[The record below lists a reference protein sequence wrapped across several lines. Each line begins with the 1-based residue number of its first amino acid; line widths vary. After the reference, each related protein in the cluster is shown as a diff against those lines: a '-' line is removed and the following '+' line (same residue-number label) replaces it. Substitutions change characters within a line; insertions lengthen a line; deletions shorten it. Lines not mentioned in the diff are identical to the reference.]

1 MLSSCWKRKEQKQSI
16 STYINDMK
24 NLDHTLDLMINRVQ
38 QDMINITKNQKP
50 TKHLARRRL
59 MYKKHIQNIE
69 NRRNNVLARILQLE
83 NLHLNE
89 MQVQSLQSVAQAH
102 RQSKLQT
109 EDVEDLLDKLET
121 FKDDFEEIN
130 NTLTRDLDFE
140 TLDISEEELM
150 KELEDCINEK
160 EELSVKTERSEPEQ
174 VELVVF
180 PEVPVNEN
188 KKDVWQRKFI
198 EKVRTMGV

>member
-1 MLSSCWKRKEQKQSI
+1 MIRSCWKRKEQRQSI

-38 QDMINITKNQKP
+38 QDMINITRNQKP

-69 NRRNNVLARILQLE
+69 NRRNHVLARILQLE

-89 MQVQSLQSVAQAH
+89 MQVQSLKSVAQAH
-102 RQSKLQT
+102 RQSSLQT
-109 EDVEDLLDKLET
+109 EDVENLLDKLEM
-121 FKDDFEEIN
+121 FKDDFDEIN

-140 TLDISEEELM
+140 AMDINEEDLM
-150 KELEDCINEK
+150 KELEDCVVEK
-160 EELSVKTERSEPEQ
+160 AELSAKIEKTTADQ

-180 PEVPVNEN
+180 PEVPVQED
-188 KKDVWQRKFI
+188 KKDVWQRKFF
-198 EKVRTMGV
+198 EKVRTVGV

>member
-1 MLSSCWKRKEQKQSI
+1 MLSCWKTKEQRQSI

-24 NLDHTLDLMINRVQ
+24 NLDHTLELMINRVQ
-38 QDMINITKNQKP
+38 QDMINMTKNQQP

-89 MQVQSLQSVAQAH
+89 MQVNSLKSLAQAH
-102 RQSKLQT
+102 KHNTLQSD
-109 EDVEDLLDKLET
+109 DVEELLDKLET
-121 FKDDFEEIN
+121 FKDDFDEIN
-130 NTLTRDLDFE
+130 STLTRDLDFE
-140 TLDISEEELM
+140 TMDISEEDLM
-150 KELEDCINEK
+150 KELEDCVAEK
-160 EELSVKTERSEPEQ
+160 AEFSVKTESAEPEPI
-174 VELVVF
+174 ELVF

-188 KKDVWQRKFI
+188 KKDVWQRKFF
-198 EKVRTMGV
+198 EKVRTVGV

>member
-16 STYINDMK
+16 SCYINDLK

-38 QDMINITKNQKP
+38 QDMLMITKSQKP

-69 NRRNNVLARILQLE
+69 NRRNNVLARVLQLE

-89 MQVQSLQSVAQAH
+89 MQVQSLKSVAQAH
-102 RQSKLQT
+102 RQSKLET
-109 EDVEDLLDKLET
+109 DDVEDLIDKLET
-121 FKDDFEEIN
+121 FKEDFEEIN

-140 TLDISEEELM
+140 TLDIDEEELM
-150 KELEDCINEK
+150 KELEDCISEK
-160 EELSVKTERSEPEQ
+160 EELSVKSEKTAPDQ

-180 PEVPVNEN
+180 PEVPLNEN
-188 KKDVWQRKFI
+188 KKDVWQRRFF
-198 EKVRTMGV
+198 EKVRTVGV

>member
-1 MLSSCWKRKEQKQSI
+1 MLSCWKRKEQRQSI

-24 NLDHTLDLMINRVQ
+24 NLDHTLELMINRVQ
-38 QDMINITKNQKP
+38 QDMINMTKNQQP

-89 MQVQSLQSVAQAH
+89 MQVQSLKSIAQAH
-102 RQSKLQT
+102 KYSSLQA
-109 EDVEDLLDKLET
+109 EDVEELLDKLET

-130 NTLTRDLDFE
+130 STLARDLDFE
-140 TLDISEEELM
+140 ALDISEEDLM
-150 KELEDCINEK
+150 KELEDCVAEK
-160 EELSVKTERSEPEQ
+160 ADFSVKTESAEPEPI
-174 VELVVF
+174 ELVF

-188 KKDVWQRKFI
+188 KKDVWQRKFF
-198 EKVRTMGV
+198 EKVRTVGV

>member
-1 MLSSCWKRKEQKQSI
+1 MLSCWKRKEQRQSI

-24 NLDHTLDLMINRVQ
+24 NLDHTLELMINRVQ
-38 QDMINITKNQKP
+38 QDMINITKNQQP

-89 MQVQSLQSVAQAH
+89 MQVQSLKSIAQAH
-102 RQSKLQT
+102 KHSTLQA
-109 EDVEDLLDKLET
+109 EDVEELLDKLET
-121 FKDDFEEIN
+121 FKDDFDEIN
-130 NTLTRDLDFE
+130 STLTKDLDFE
-140 TLDISEEELM
+140 TMDISEEDLM
-150 KELEDCINEK
+150 KELEDCVAEK
-160 EELSVKTERSEPEQ
+160 AEFSVKIESAEPEPI
-174 VELVVF
+174 ELVF

-188 KKDVWQRKFI
+188 KKDVWQRKFF
-198 EKVRTMGV
+198 EKVRTVGV

>member
-1 MLSSCWKRKEQKQSI
+1 
-16 STYINDMK
+16 
-24 NLDHTLDLMINRVQ
+24 
-38 QDMINITKNQKP
+38 
-50 TKHLARRRL
+50 

-89 MQVQSLQSVAQAH
+89 MQVNSLKSLAQAH
-102 RQSKLQT
+102 KHSTLQAD
-109 EDVEDLLDKLET
+109 DVEELLDKLET
-121 FKDDFEEIN
+121 FKDDFDEIN
-130 NTLTRDLDFE
+130 STLTRDLDFE
-140 TLDISEEELM
+140 TMDISEEDLM
-150 KELEDCINEK
+150 KELEDCVAEK
-160 EELSVKTERSEPEQ
+160 AEFSVKTESAEPEPI
-174 VELVVF
+174 ELVF

>member
-1 MLSSCWKRKEQKQSI
+1 MLSCWRRKEQRQSI

-24 NLDHTLDLMINRVQ
+24 NLDHTLEMMINRVQ
-38 QDMINITKNQKP
+38 QDMINITKNQQP

-89 MQVQSLQSVAQAH
+89 MQVQSLKSLAHAHKYSSLQAD
-102 RQSKLQT
+102 
-109 EDVEDLLDKLET
+109 DVEELLDKLET

-130 NTLTRDLDFE
+130 STLTRDLDFE
-140 TLDISEEELM
+140 AMDISEEDLM
-150 KELEDCINEK
+150 KELEDCVADK
-160 EELSVKTERSEPEQ
+160 ADLSVKRESPEPESI
-174 VELVVF
+174 EVVF

-188 KKDVWQRKFI
+188 KKDVWQRKFF
-198 EKVRTMGV
+198 EKVRTVGV

>member
-1 MLSSCWKRKEQKQSI
+1 MLSCWKRKEQRQSI

-24 NLDHTLDLMINRVQ
+24 NLDHTLELMINRVQ
-38 QDMINITKNQKP
+38 QDMINMTKNQQP

-89 MQVQSLQSVAQAH
+89 MQVQSLKSIAQAH
-102 RQSKLQT
+102 KHSTLQA
-109 EDVEDLLDKLET
+109 EDVEELLDKLET
-121 FKDDFEEIN
+121 FKDDFDEIN
-130 NTLTRDLDFE
+130 STLTRDLDFE
-140 TLDISEEELM
+140 TMDISEEDLM
-150 KELEDCINEK
+150 KELEDCVAEK
-160 EELSVKTERSEPEQ
+160 AEFSVKIESAEPEPI
-174 VELVVF
+174 ELVF

-188 KKDVWQRKFI
+188 KKDVWQRKFF
-198 EKVRTMGV
+198 EKVRTVGV

>member
-1 MLSSCWKRKEQKQSI
+1 MLRSCWKRKEQRQSI

-24 NLDHTLDLMINRVQ
+24 NLDHTLELMINRVQ
-38 QDMINITKNQKP
+38 QDMINITKNQQP

-89 MQVQSLQSVAQAH
+89 MQVQSLKSLAQAH
-102 RQSKLQT
+102 KHSTLQE
-109 EDVEDLLDKLET
+109 EDVEELLDKLET
-121 FKDDFEEIN
+121 FKDDFDEIN
-130 NTLTRDLDFE
+130 STLTRDLDFE
-140 TLDISEEELM
+140 TMDISEEELM
-150 KELEDCINEK
+150 KELEDCVAEK
-160 EELSVKTERSEPEQ
+160 AEFSVKTESAEPEAI
-174 VELVVF
+174 ELVF

-188 KKDVWQRKFI
+188 KKDVWQRKFF
-198 EKVRTMGV
+198 EKVRTVGV

>member
-1 MLSSCWKRKEQKQSI
+1 MLRSCWKRKEQRQSI

-24 NLDHTLDLMINRVQ
+24 NLDHTLELMINRVQ
-38 QDMINITKNQKP
+38 QDMINITENQQP

-89 MQVQSLQSVAQAH
+89 MQVQSLKSLAQAH
-102 RQSKLQT
+102 KHSTLQE
-109 EDVEDLLDKLET
+109 EDVEGLLDKLET
-121 FKDDFEEIN
+121 FKDDFDEIN
-130 NTLTRDLDFE
+130 STLTRDLDFE
-140 TLDISEEELM
+140 TMDISEEDLM
-150 KELEDCINEK
+150 KELEDCVAEK
-160 EELSVKTERSEPEQ
+160 AEFSVKTESAEPEPI
-174 VELVVF
+174 ELVF

-188 KKDVWQRKFI
+188 KKDVWQRKFF
-198 EKVRTMGV
+198 EKVRTVGV

>member
-1 MLSSCWKRKEQKQSI
+1 MLSCWKRREQRQSI

-24 NLDHTLDLMINRVQ
+24 NLDHTLELMINRVQ
-38 QDMINITKNQKP
+38 QDMISITKNQQP

-89 MQVQSLQSVAQAH
+89 MQVQSLKSIAQAH
-102 RQSKLQT
+102 KHSTLQAD
-109 EDVEDLLDKLET
+109 DVEELLDKLET
-121 FKDDFEEIN
+121 FKDDFDEIN
-130 NTLTRDLDFE
+130 STLTRDLDFE
-140 TLDISEEELM
+140 TMDISEEDLM
-150 KELEDCINEK
+150 KELEDCVAEK
-160 EELSVKTERSEPEQ
+160 AEFSVKTESADPEP
-174 VELVVF
+174 VELLF

-188 KKDVWQRKFI
+188 KKDVWQRKFF
-198 EKVRTMGV
+198 EKVRTVGV

>member
-1 MLSSCWKRKEQKQSI
+1 MLSCWKRKEQRQSI

-24 NLDHTLDLMINRVQ
+24 NLDHTLELMINRVQ
-38 QDMINITKNQKP
+38 QDMINITKNQQP

-89 MQVQSLQSVAQAH
+89 MQVQSLKSIAQAH
-102 RQSKLQT
+102 KHSKLQA
-109 EDVEDLLDKLET
+109 EDVEELLDKLET
-121 FKDDFEEIN
+121 FKDDFDEIN
-130 NTLTRDLDFE
+130 STLTRDLDFE
-140 TLDISEEELM
+140 TMDISEEDLM
-150 KELEDCINEK
+150 KELEDCVAEK
-160 EELSVKTERSEPEQ
+160 AEFSVKTESAEPEPI
-174 VELVVF
+174 ELVF

-188 KKDVWQRKFI
+188 KKDVWQRKFF
-198 EKVRTMGV
+198 EKVRTVGV

>member
-1 MLSSCWKRKEQKQSI
+1 MLRSCWKRKEQQQSI

-38 QDMINITKNQKP
+38 QDMINITRNQKP

-69 NRRNNVLARILQLE
+69 NRRNHVLARILQLE

-89 MQVQSLQSVAQAH
+89 MQVQSLKSVAQAH
-102 RQSKLQT
+102 RQSSLQT
-109 EDVEDLLDKLET
+109 EDVEDLLDKLEM

-140 TLDISEEELM
+140 TMDISEEDLM
-150 KELEDCINEK
+150 KELEDCVVEK
-160 EELSVKTERSEPEQ
+160 AELSAKTERAEPEQ

-188 KKDVWQRKFI
+188 KKDVWQRKFF
-198 EKVRTMGV
+198 EKVRTVGV

>member
-1 MLSSCWKRKEQKQSI
+1 MLACWKKKEQRQSI

-24 NLDHTLDLMINRVQ
+24 NLDHTLELMINRVQ
-38 QDMINITKNQKP
+38 QDMINITKNQQP

-89 MQVQSLQSVAQAH
+89 MQVKSLKSLAQAH
-102 RQSKLQT
+102 KHSTLQAD
-109 EDVEDLLDKLET
+109 DVEELLDKLET

-130 NTLTRDLDFE
+130 STLTRDLDFE
-140 TLDISEEELM
+140 TMDISEEDLM
-150 KELEDCINEK
+150 KELEDCVAEK
-160 EELSVKTERSEPEQ
+160 AEFSVKTESAEPEAI
-174 VELVVF
+174 ELVF

-188 KKDVWQRKFI
+188 KKDVWQRKFF
-198 EKVRTMGV
+198 EKVRTVGV

>member
-1 MLSSCWKRKEQKQSI
+1 MLSCWKRKEQRQSI

-24 NLDHTLDLMINRVQ
+24 NLDHTLELMINRVQ
-38 QDMINITKNQKP
+38 QDMINMTKNQQP

-89 MQVQSLQSVAQAH
+89 MQVQSLKSIAQAH
-102 RQSKLQT
+102 KYSSLQA
-109 EDVEDLLDKLET
+109 EDVEELLDKLET

-130 NTLTRDLDFE
+130 STLARDLDFE
-140 TLDISEEELM
+140 ALDISEEDLM
-150 KELEDCINEK
+150 KELEDCVAEK
-160 EELSVKTERSEPEQ
+160 AEFSVKIESAEPKPI
-174 VELVVF
+174 ELVF

-188 KKDVWQRKFI
+188 KKDVWQRKFF
-198 EKVRTMGV
+198 EKVRTVGV

>member
-1 MLSSCWKRKEQKQSI
+1 MLSCWKRKEQRQSI

-24 NLDHTLDLMINRVQ
+24 NLDHTLELMINRVQ
-38 QDMINITKNQKP
+38 QDMINITKNQQP

-89 MQVQSLQSVAQAH
+89 MQVQSLKSIAQAH
-102 RQSKLQT
+102 KHSTLQA
-109 EDVEDLLDKLET
+109 EDVEELLDKLET
-121 FKDDFEEIN
+121 FKDDFDEIN
-130 NTLTRDLDFE
+130 STLTRDLDFE
-140 TLDISEEELM
+140 TMDISEEDLM
-150 KELEDCINEK
+150 KELEDCVAEK
-160 EELSVKTERSEPEQ
+160 AEFSVKIESAEPEPI
-174 VELVVF
+174 ELVF

-188 KKDVWQRKFI
+188 KKDVWQRKFF
-198 EKVRTMGV
+198 EKVRTVGV

>member
-1 MLSSCWKRKEQKQSI
+1 MLSCWKTKEQRQSI

-24 NLDHTLDLMINRVQ
+24 NLDHTLELMINRVQ
-38 QDMINITKNQKP
+38 QDMINMTKNQQP

-89 MQVQSLQSVAQAH
+89 MQVNSLKSLAQAH
-102 RQSKLQT
+102 KHSTLQSD
-109 EDVEDLLDKLET
+109 DVEELLDKLET
-121 FKDDFEEIN
+121 FKDDFDEIN
-130 NTLTRDLDFE
+130 STLTRDLDFE
-140 TLDISEEELM
+140 TMDISEEDLM
-150 KELEDCINEK
+150 KELEDCVAEK
-160 EELSVKTERSEPEQ
+160 AEFSVKTESAEPEPI
-174 VELVVF
+174 ELVF

-188 KKDVWQRKFI
+188 KKDVWQRKFF
-198 EKVRTMGV
+198 EKVRTVGV